1 MTLDTA
7 APASVEVVTFETLVE
22 SGRVAERAGDWD
34 RALEAYDAAFRRLG
48 REHGPERAAE
58 LLRWIGTVFRNRGDL
73 ENASELYEAS
83 LAVAEAAGLPYHEAS
98 GLNCLAIVAQF
109 RARIDEAEGL
119 YARASRLA
127 QDVGDDRLAAMIDQ
141 NVGTLANTTGEF
153 DDALGHYRSALRR
166 FRRLSDDTAAAWVLN
181 NMGMAHVDLAQWSS
195 AERAFDEAFD
205 LADRQHDT
213 HMIGTIELNRAELYL
228 KRAMLGDARD
238 CCDRAYELF
247 TRVGSQSGLGE
258 SCKFY
263 GVLFREM
270 KRPALAESH
279 LRRAVDLAL
288 SCEDRLLEAE
298 AQNECAL
305 IHLDQGDNRTALE
318 RLNRAHSL
326 FAELRA
332 RAELLDVDGR
342 LDRLEE
348 TFIKVVRAWGES
360 IESKDRYTAGHCG
373 RVADYACMLAG
384 ALGFD
389 GRDLTWIRMG
399 GFLHDVGKIAV
410 PESILNK
417 TGKLTDDE
425 FAVMKNHTTAGDEI
439 VSPLNFPYDIRP
451 IVRSHHERWNGT
463 GYPDGLAGEAIP
475 LVARILCVADVFDA
489 LTTTRS
495 YRPALSRQ
503 EALRIMDRESGT
515 VLDPSIY
522 PVFRGLIMEQ
532 TNTRAGVPRMRSPGA
547 FAAA

>member
-1 MTLDTA
+1 MTLKILA
-7 APASVEVVTFETLVE
+7 AAGEAATFESLIE
-22 SGRVAERAGDWD
+22 SGRAAEREGDWD
-34 RALEAYDAAFRRLG
+34 RALEAYDGAFRRLG

-73 ENASELYEAS
+73 ENATELYEAS
-83 LAVAEAAGLPYHEAS
+83 LAVSEAARLPDHEAS

-109 RARIDEAEGL
+109 RARIDEAESL
-119 YARASRLA
+119 YERASALA
-127 QDVGDDRLAAMIDQ
+127 QEVGDDRLAAMIDQ

-153 DDALGHYRSALRR
+153 DEALGHYRSALRR
-166 FRRLSDDTAAAWVLN
+166 FRRLGDDTAAAWVLN
-181 NMGMAHVDLAQWSS
+181 NMGMAHVDLAQWPS

-205 LADRQHDT
+205 LADRHQDT
-213 HMIGTIELNRAELYL
+213 HLIGTIELNRAELYL
-228 KRAMLGDARD
+228 KRGMFGEARE

-258 SCKFY
+258 CCKFY

-270 KRPALAESH
+270 QRPALAESH
-279 LRRAVDLAL
+279 LKRAVDLAV

-305 IHLDQGDNRTALE
+305 LHLDQGDNRTALE

-326 FAELRA
+326 FRDLRA
-332 RAELLDVDGR
+332 RAELMDVDGR

-348 TFIKVVRAWGES
+348 TYLEVVRAWGES

-373 RVADYACMLAG
+373 RVADYACLLAQ
-384 ALGFD
+384 ALGFE

-425 FAVMKNHTTAGDEI
+425 FAIMKSHTTAGDDI

-451 IVRSHHERWNGT
+451 IVRNHHERWNGT
-463 GYPDGLAGEAIP
+463 GYPDGLAGDEIP
-475 LVARILCVADVFDA
+475 LVARILCVADVYDA

-495 YRPALSRQ
+495 YRPALSTQ

-515 VLDPSIY
+515 VLDPEIY
-522 PVFRGLIMEQ
+522 PIFRSLITEQ
-532 TNTRAGVPRMRSPGA
+532 TQKRAGIRRLRTAGA